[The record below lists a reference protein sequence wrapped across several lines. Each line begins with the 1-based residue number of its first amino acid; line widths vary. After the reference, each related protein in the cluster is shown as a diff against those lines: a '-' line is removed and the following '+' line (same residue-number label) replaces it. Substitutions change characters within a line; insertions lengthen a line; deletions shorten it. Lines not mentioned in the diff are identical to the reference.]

1 MKRIFFLV
9 ITFLML
15 IFGPAGVNAEPSK
28 VMSLNFDDSSSVV
41 YINLQEAPDAEFQEL
56 KFSKLD
62 NPNRIYFDIENSVLI
77 GEKQQLVFEKSDIKE
92 IKLSQFTTNPD
103 VVRTVITFDEN
114 FETSKVKLL
123 YVNGNIILKALPL
136 PIQNDY
142 FNTIY
147 DENSQNLP
155 YSSLTAN
162 SQVTQRVSVGID
174 TPNGAP
180 NSVVQDIQ
188 KAFQNSTLSNSDGK
202 TYDSVISVDL
212 SSNLKLRTKYFINGV
227 HAKNGG
233 VLVNGIGQLS
243 TAKMFCL
250 DSPARAVIDLPNTFV
265 DKSIRNKEIAL
276 CADGSCK
283 DTAKI
288 GQFEYNKAR
297 LVVTSDRADKY
308 IPVYSADAQSLLF
321 INSDK
326 LKHTDLVSCV
336 ANLNKA
342 FVRKIDSKTN
352 ELILSFTNPVALSIL
367 RTDNSLNLYLFN
379 VRSYNEQDLIK
390 TLNNTYYKKFTMSL
404 LPQIGVRASLDLNKS
419 DIARID
425 QSVDG
430 KAIKLII
437 TQGTKEKPAEKAVI
451 KRGAEKGKIVLD
463 AGHGGSDYG
472 AIREGI
478 NEKDITLDITRRV
491 ASILKSKGYKVALT
505 RTDDIYVT
513 LQDRVDFSEKE
524 APEIFVSIHVN
535 SAEAT
540 EPCGIETHYYHDY
553 SKELAK
559 VVHSHLMKEIDTK
572 DRGLFKSKFYVI
584 NHTTV
589 PAILV
594 ETGFLSNTEERAALV
609 SESRKQKTAK
619 AIAEGIIEYCRL
631 QSK

>member
-1 MKRIFFLV
+1 
-9 ITFLML
+9 ML

-250 DSPARAVIDLPNTFV
+250 DSPVRAVIDLPNTFV

-283 DTAKI
+283 DTVKI

-584 NHTTV
+584 NHTKV